1 MKLNSRNACAFVFFA
16 IYAHHL
22 LVSQVPAP
30 AKPLALRSR
39 VPFVGCKSDGQA
51 GLLKPPT
58 DKSKDVS
65 IVPEVARQLAYYKAE
80 QGFGVLAPRGWNC
93 FGTYGSGGSNLY
105 ITPQPIN
112 PALLLSDKWTGF
124 TGPAIQL
131 SGEDGGTS
139 RRFGVARLIA
149 RVFPAYNF
157 FLTQVI
163 DEDIEPASLFPRGP
177 YPSDKLFYKTK
188 NIVEFETPADL
199 RGLGTDSRLNQGP
212 IPISGVVL
220 LLEEDGSM
228 PSSLSL
234 SIRLP
239 PNLTK
244 LTSAIMQQTERD
256 APQVDDGK
264 K

>member
-1 MKLNSRNACAFVFFA
+1 MKLNSRETHARS
-16 IYAHHL
+16 YS
-22 LVSQVPAP
+22 SQSMPIICSFP
-30 AKPLALRSR
+30 KCLRLQSLLALRSR

-139 RRFGVARLIA
+139 GRFGVRQANR
-149 RVFPAYNF
+149 
-157 FLTQVI
+157 
-163 DEDIEPASLFPRGP
+163 ASLSRLQFFFD
-177 YPSDKLFYKTK
+177 PSD
-188 NIVEFETPADL
+188 
-199 RGLGTDSRLNQGP
+199 
-212 IPISGVVL
+212 
-220 LLEEDGSM
+220 
-228 PSSLSL
+228 
-234 SIRLP
+234 
-239 PNLTK
+239 
-244 LTSAIMQQTERD
+244 
-256 APQVDDGK
+256 
-264 K
+264 